1 MVCSAIKVPLLT
13 IVPIPYISK
22 DDVDLD
28 QYLKENFGETKTLK
42 KMEDIKGVQIDVP
55 LLTIVPIPNISKE
68 IDISFDKKANKI
80 IDNVVFLHHIII
92 LINI

>member
-28 QYLKENFGETKTLK
+28 QYLKENFGETKTLVRQK
-42 KMEDIKGVQIDVP
+42 
-55 LLTIVPIPNISKE
+55 
-68 IDISFDKKANKI
+68 
-80 IDNVVFLHHIII
+80 H
-92 LINI
+92 

>member
-1 MVCSAIKVPLLT
+1 
-13 IVPIPYISK
+13 
-22 DDVDLD
+22 
-28 QYLKENFGETKTLK
+28 
-42 KMEDIKGVQIDVP
+42 MEDIKGGQIDVP

>member
-1 MVCSAIKVPLLT
+1 MPLLT
-13 IVPIPYISK
+13 IVPIPYILK

-55 LLTIVPIPNISKE
+55 ALNIVSIPNISKD
-68 IDISFDKKANKI
+68 IDISFDKKANK
-80 IDNVVFLHHIII
+80 N
-92 LINI
+92 NK